1 MFVYLV
7 KKPKPNRPFSNEEW
21 VSANA
26 VSYAGYIQLKQGG
39 KTLELLSGWEQQPF
53 VCELYISWEKSSRV
67 QQALTGKESYDGLVE
82 ERSLSLPLL
91 NSVAVASH

>member
-1 MFVYLV
+1 MIYSLVSVCLAAFRNSRTTATTLQGKLVPIYKTLHYMFVYLV

-39 KTLELLSGWEQQPF
+39 KTLELLSG
-53 VCELYISWEKSSRV
+53 
-67 QQALTGKESYDGLVE
+67 
-82 ERSLSLPLL
+82 
-91 NSVAVASH
+91 